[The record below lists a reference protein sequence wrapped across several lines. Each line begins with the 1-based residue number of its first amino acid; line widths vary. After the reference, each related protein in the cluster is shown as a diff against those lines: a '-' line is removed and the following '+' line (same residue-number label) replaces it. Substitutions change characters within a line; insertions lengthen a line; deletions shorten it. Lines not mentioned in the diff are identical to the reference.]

1 MLLQPIYTFI
11 PNALPNVQSLNT
23 DNTTRQSL
31 NPSSSQLQQQRTTE
45 AHAPELRLA
54 VSSATR
60 KPANERKRRTRPRRG
75 LGAAGRR
82 RTRSPRHAKPEAPST
97 GAPHAN
103 AQPASTRGEG
113 GCADARGPGAS
124 EGTAWAWMAEPE
136 AGKGA
141 CTRGPRTGTA
151 VGGGSGLHRRDE

>member
-31 NPSSSQLQQQRTTE
+31 NPSSALLQQQRTTE

-82 RTRSPRHAKPEAPST
+82 GRA
-97 GAPHAN
+97 APHEVAT
-103 AQPASTRGEG
+103 SR
-113 GCADARGPGAS
+113 
-124 EGTAWAWMAEPE
+124 
-136 AGKGA
+136 
-141 CTRGPRTGTA
+141 
-151 VGGGSGLHRRDE
+151 